1 MGNYQTVIKS
11 VASLTSG
18 DQTSRLFDNSFSP
31 NGQNIFVGLAN
42 GVLHYWI
49 EIYLKTIYEVKK
61 VRMLYEYVYSFPC
74 VISVCPYVI
83 STCIYGQG
91 PFKTCL
97 LCGKRYIRITNPRLD
112 VARIKDQKNAVAEKY
127 CRPICSLSKLSLK
140 RVF

>member
-61 VRMLYEYVYSFPC
+61 VRMLYEYDIPFRALSR
-74 VISVCPYVI
+74 YVRMLFRPA
-83 STCIYGQG
+83 SA
-91 PFKTCL
+91 
-97 LCGKRYIRITNPRLD
+97 
-112 VARIKDQKNAVAEKY
+112 VKD
-127 CRPICSLSKLSLK
+127 LSKPVCSVGKGILE
-140 RVF
+140 